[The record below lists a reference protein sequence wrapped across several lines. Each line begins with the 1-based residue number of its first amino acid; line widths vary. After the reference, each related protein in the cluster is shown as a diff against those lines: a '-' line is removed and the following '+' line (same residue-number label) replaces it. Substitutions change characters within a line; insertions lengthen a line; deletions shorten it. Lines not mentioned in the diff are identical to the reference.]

1 MRAGFPRQIR
11 VQWCRCLRPRW
22 GGSSLASLLPLA
34 FLLSSVLQTS

>member
-1 MRAGFPRQIR
+1 MRAGARSQIR
-11 VQWCRCLRPRW
+11 VQWSRCLRPRR